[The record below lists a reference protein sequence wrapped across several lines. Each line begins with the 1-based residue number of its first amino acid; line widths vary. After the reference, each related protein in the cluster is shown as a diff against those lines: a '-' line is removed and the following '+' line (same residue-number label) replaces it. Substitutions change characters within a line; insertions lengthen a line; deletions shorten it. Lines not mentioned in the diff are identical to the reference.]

1 MASATI
7 LIIEDD
13 TSKITHYKKFFS
25 QAGIDVTT
33 ASKDED
39 VLQKASDIRPTLVII
54 DVILP
59 KTNGLS
65 IMRKLHA
72 QTETKGIPVIM
83 LTADDKKTQ
92 GQALED
98 SVQKLVAITQ
108 GILDGHASRKAT
120 TQK

>member
-1 MASATI
+1 MESATI

-13 TSKITHYKKFFS
+13 TAKITHYKKFFS
-25 QAGIDVTT
+25 QAGINVTT
-33 ASKDED
+33 ASKDDD
-39 VLQKASDIRPTLVII
+39 VLKKASDVRPTLVII

-65 IMRKLHA
+65 IMRKLQA

-83 LTADDKKTQ
+83 LTAVDQKTQ

-98 SVQKLVAITQ
+98 SIQKLVQITQ
-108 GILDGHASRKAT
+108 GILDGHASRKAA

>member
-13 TSKITHYKKFFS
+13 TAKITHYKKFFS
-25 QAGIDVTT
+25 QAGISVTT

-39 VLQKASDIRPTLVII
+39 VLKKASDLRPTFVII
-54 DVILP
+54 DIILP

-72 QTETKGIPVIM
+72 QAETKGIPVIM
-83 LTADDKKTQ
+83 LTAVNPKTQ
-92 GQALED
+92 GQAFED

-108 GILDGHASRKAT
+108 GILDGHASRKAAT
-120 TQK
+120 